1 MQYDRLQIGQ
11 KLRDMRKGKK
21 YTVEELGDRMGIS
34 VSHVNQIERGSRN
47 MSMELL
53 VRFINIYDTDAN
65 SILMDISELKTDS
78 IDAQLR
84 QLPAE
89 TRDYLT
95 GVFRYMINTSREQV
109 TI

>member
-11 KLRDMRKGKK
+11 KLRDMRKDKK

-53 VRFINIYDTDAN
+53 VRFINIFDTDAN
-65 SILMDISELKTDS
+65 SILMDVSELKTDS
-78 IDAQLR
+78 IDAQLS
-84 QLPAE
+84 LLSEE
-89 TRDYLT
+89 TREYLT
-95 GVFRYMINTSREQV
+95 GVFRYMINTSMKV
-109 TI
+109 AV

>member
-21 YTVEELGDRMGIS
+21 YTVEDLGDRMGIS

-53 VRFINIYDTDAN
+53 VRFINILDTDAN
-65 SILMDISELKTDS
+65 SILMDISDMKSDS
-78 IDAQLR
+78 IDAQLSM
-84 QLPAE
+84 LPAE
-89 TRDYLT
+89 KRDYLT
-95 GVFRYMINTSREQV
+95 GVFRYMISTSMEQV
-109 TI
+109 II

>member
-53 VRFINIYDTDAN
+53 VRFINILDTDAN
-65 SILMDISELKTDS
+65 SILMDISDIKTDS
-78 IDAQLR
+78 IDAQLSM
-84 QLPAE
+84 LPAE
-89 TRDYLT
+89 KRDYLT
-95 GVFRYMINTSREQV
+95 GVFRYMITTSMEQV

>member
-53 VRFINIYDTDAN
+53 VRFINILDTDAN
-65 SILMDISELKTDS
+65 SILMDITEIKSDS
-78 IDAQLR
+78 IDAQVSML
-84 QLPAE
+84 AGVM
-89 TRDYLT
+89 RDFLT
-95 GVFRYMINTSREQV
+95 GVFRYMISTSMEQV

>member
-53 VRFINIYDTDAN
+53 VRFINILDTDAN
-65 SILMDISELKTDS
+65 SILMDISDMKADS
-78 IDAQLR
+78 IDAQLSM
-84 QLPAE
+84 LPAE
-89 TRDYLT
+89 KRDYLM
-95 GVFRYMINTSREQV
+95 GVFRYMITTSMEQV

>member
-11 KLRDMRKGKK
+11 KLRDMRRGKK

-53 VRFINIYDTDAN
+53 VRFINIFDTDAN
-65 SILMDISELKTDS
+65 SILMDIGDMKPDS

-84 QLPAE
+84 LLPE
-89 TRDYLT
+89 EKREYLT
-95 GVFRYMINTSREQV
+95 GVFRYMISTSMKQV
-109 TI
+109 MI

>member
-95 GVFRYMINTSREQV
+95 GVFRYMINTSMEQV

>member
-53 VRFINIYDTDAN
+53 VRFINILDTDAN
-65 SILMDISELKTDS
+65 SILMDISDMKADS
-78 IDAQLR
+78 IDAQLSM
-84 QLPAE
+84 LPAE
-89 TRDYLT
+89 KRDYLT
-95 GVFRYMINTSREQV
+95 SVFRYMISTSMEQV
-109 TI
+109 RI

>member
-53 VRFINIYDTDAN
+53 VRFINILDTDAN
-65 SILMDISELKTDS
+65 SILMDISDMKADS
-78 IDAQLR
+78 IDAQLSM
-84 QLPAE
+84 LPAE
-89 TRDYLT
+89 KRDYLT
-95 GVFRYMINTSREQV
+95 GVFRYMINTSMEQV
-109 TI
+109 RI

>member
-53 VRFINIYDTDAN
+53 VRFINILDTDAN
-65 SILMDISELKTDS
+65 SILMDISDMKADS
-78 IDAQLR
+78 IDAQLSM
-84 QLPAE
+84 LPVE
-89 TRDYLT
+89 KRDYLT
-95 GVFRYMINTSREQV
+95 GVFRYMINTSMEQV
-109 TI
+109 RI

>member
-53 VRFINIYDTDAN
+53 VRFINTLDTDAN
-65 SILMDISELKTDS
+65 SILMDISDMKSDS
-78 IDAQLR
+78 IDAQLSM
-84 QLPAE
+84 LPVE
-89 TRDYLT
+89 KRDYLT
-95 GVFRYMINTSREQV
+95 EVFRYMISTSMEQV
-109 TI
+109 RI

>member
-53 VRFINIYDTDAN
+53 IRFINILDTDAN
-65 SILMDISELKTDS
+65 SILMDISDMKSDS
-78 IDAQLR
+78 IDAQLSM
-84 QLPAE
+84 LPAE
-89 TRDYLT
+89 KRDYLT
-95 GVFRYMINTSREQV
+95 GVFRYMISKSMEQV

>member
-53 VRFINIYDTDAN
+53 VRFINILDTDAN
-65 SILMDISELKTDS
+65 SILMDISDMKADS
-78 IDAQLR
+78 IDVQLSM
-84 QLPAE
+84 LPVE
-89 TRDYLT
+89 KRDYLT
-95 GVFRYMINTSREQV
+95 GVFRYMINTSMEQV
-109 TI
+109 RI

>member
-34 VSHVNQIERGSRN
+34 VSHVNQIERCSRN

-53 VRFINIYDTDAN
+53 VRFINTLDTDAN
-65 SILMDISELKTDS
+65 SILMDISDMKSDS
-78 IDAQLR
+78 IDAQLSM
-84 QLPAE
+84 LPAE
-89 TRDYLT
+89 KRDYLT
-95 GVFRYMINTSREQV
+95 GVFRYMISTSMEQV
-109 TI
+109 RI